1 MAQNA
6 LDYFLH
12 ALGALFRMRRIYA
25 SGTKQVLHT
34 ARQASQKL
42 AEWKR
47 PVRITFLGNDTI
59 VEDRRIE
66 NLPAS
71 FRALFQSLR
80 QLGFEGLQIGA
91 DAGEDD
97 LIAWIE
103 YVVSRGRPPYRSS
116 KIIAGSLKL
125 ETGADSGSVLTR
137 AVTGYMGFLAEAQE
151 VLSDL
156 QSKKPDGLVRAREVV
171 CAIVARLAVGR
182 ELFEPIREMKNFDDY
197 TFTHAL
203 NVCVLSSALA
213 QALQVSDEMVNA
225 IAMAALCHDLGKRE
239 VPKEILNKNGP
250 LTPEQWTLMQRH
262 PSCGAR
268 LLLEIPGVAS
278 ANPLL
283 PVVAYQHHMGANQSG
298 YPKAQRS
305 LPQHALHFASFLV
318 AIADIYDALRTVR
331 PYRPA
336 LSVAKTSTIL
346 VKDALA
352 GKLHQEYVSK
362 FLSLLNVLSP
372 GRRVV
377 LSDGSSAIIVETHT
391 GHPLFPIVRD
401 EHGAFR
407 DLSEPSAS
415 TISEIQ
421 EESTTSLIG
430 TDGERPTSNPGPRTI
445 VPSAD
450 TRQQQVLRP
459 LG

>member
-1 MAQNA
+1 VAQNA

-12 ALGALFRMRRIYA
+12 ALGGLFRMRRIYP
-25 SGTKQVLHT
+25 SGTKQVFQS

-66 NLPAS
+66 ALPAS
-71 FRALFQSLR
+71 YRALFQSL
-80 QLGFEGLQIGA
+80 QQVGFESVQIDA

-103 YVVSRGRPPYRSS
+103 NVLSRGRPPYRGS
-116 KIIAGSLKL
+116 KIIAGSLNL
-125 ETGADSGSVLTR
+125 ERRAAPDSVLTQ

-156 QSKKPDGLVRAREVV
+156 ESKKPEGLVRAREVV

-213 QALQVSDEMVNA
+213 QALQVSDEMVSA
-225 IAMAALCHDLGKRE
+225 IAMAALCHDLGKKE
-239 VPKEILNKNGP
+239 VPKEILNHNGP
-250 LTPEQWTLMQRH
+250 LAEEQWLLMQKH

-268 LLLEIPGVAS
+268 LLLDIPGVES

-298 YPKAQRS
+298 YPKVQKN
-305 LPQHALHFASFLV
+305 LPQHALHFASLLV
-318 AIADIYDALRTVR
+318 AIADVYDALRTVR

-336 LSVAKTSTIL
+336 FSVAKTATIL
-346 VKDALA
+346 IKDALA
-352 GKLHQEYVSK
+352 GKLHMEYASR
-362 FLSLLNVLSP
+362 FLSLLNVLTP

-377 LSDGSSAIIVETHT
+377 LSDGSPGMIVETHT
-391 GHPLFPIVRD
+391 GYPLYPIVSD
-401 EHGAFR
+401 EHGQIR
-407 DLSEPSAS
+407 DLSKPSAP
-415 TISEIQ
+415 TISEVK
-421 EESTTSLIG
+421 EESTGDL
-430 TDGERPTSNPGPRTI
+430 P
-445 VPSAD
+445 
-450 TRQQQVLRP
+450 
-459 LG
+459 

>member
-25 SGTKQVLHT
+25 QGSKQVLQS

-71 FRALFQSLR
+71 FRALFQSLQ
-80 QLGFEGLQIGA
+80 QLGFESVQIEA
-91 DAGEDD
+91 DAGEQDFT
-97 LIAWIE
+97 AWIE
-103 YVVSRGRPPYRSS
+103 DVVSKSRDPYQGS
-116 KIIAGSLKL
+116 KIVTGYLKL
-125 ETGADSGSVLTR
+125 ERRTDADSVLSQ

-156 QSKKPDGLVRAREVV
+156 ESKKPEGLVRAREVV

-213 QALQVSDEMVNA
+213 QALHVSDEMVSA
-225 IAMAALCHDLGKRE
+225 IAMAALCHDLGKKE
-239 VPKEILNKNGP
+239 VPKEILNHDGP
-250 LTPEQWTLMQRH
+250 LTPEQWLLMQRH
-262 PSCGAR
+262 PSSGAR
-268 LLLEIPGVAS
+268 LLLDIPGVES
-278 ANPLL
+278 SNPLL

-298 YPKAQRS
+298 YPKVQMN
-305 LPQHALHFASFLV
+305 LPQHTLHFSSLLV
-318 AIADIYDALRTVR
+318 AIADVYDALRTVR

-346 VKDALA
+346 IKDALA
-352 GKLHQEYVSK
+352 GKLHKEYVSR
-362 FLSLLNVLSP
+362 FLLLLNVLVP
-372 GRRVV
+372 GRQVV
-377 LSDGSSAIIVETHT
+377 LSDGSHGMIVETHA
-391 GHPLFPIVRD
+391 GYPLCPVVSD
-401 EHGAFR
+401 EQGKVR
-407 DLSEPSAS
+407 DLSAPSAPA
-415 TISEIQ
+415 ISGVE
-421 EESTTSLIG
+421 EESAV
-430 TDGERPTSNPGPRTI
+430 EFH
-445 VPSAD
+445 
-450 TRQQQVLRP
+450 
-459 LG
+459 

>member
-25 SGTKQVLHT
+25 PGTKQVLQS
-34 ARQASQKL
+34 ARQASQRL
-42 AEWKR
+42 SEWKR
-47 PVRITFLGNDTI
+47 PVRITFLGDDTI

-66 NLPAS
+66 NFPVS

-80 QLGFEGLQIGA
+80 QPGFESVQIEA

-97 LIAWIE
+97 LTAWIE
-103 YVVSRGRPPYRSS
+103 NVVSKGRPPYRSS
-116 KIIAGSLKL
+116 KIVAGSLKL
-125 ETGADSGSVLTR
+125 ERPADPDSVLTQ

-156 QSKKPDGLVRAREVV
+156 ESKKPEGLVRAREVV
-171 CAIVARLAVGR
+171 CSIVARLAVGR
-182 ELFEPIREMKNFDDY
+182 DLFEPIREMKNFDDY

-225 IAMAALCHDLGKRE
+225 IAMAALCHDLGKKG
-239 VPKEILNKNGP
+239 VPKEILNHNGP
-250 LTPEQWTLMQRH
+250 LAPEQWLLMQRH

-268 LLLEIPGVAS
+268 LLLDIPGVES

-298 YPKAQRS
+298 YPKVQKN
-305 LPQHALHFASFLV
+305 LPQHTLHFASLLV
-318 AIADIYDALRTVR
+318 AIADVYDALRTVR

-336 LSVAKTSTIL
+336 LSIAKTSTIL
-346 VKDALA
+346 INDASA
-352 GKLHQEYVSK
+352 GKLHKEYVSR
-362 FLSLLNVLSP
+362 FLTLLNVLVP

-377 LSDGSSAIIVETHT
+377 LSDGSHGIIIETHV
-391 GHPLFPIVRD
+391 GYPLCPVVRD
-401 EHGAFR
+401 EHGKVR
-407 DLSEPSAS
+407 DLSAPSAPA
-415 TISEIQ
+415 ILEVE
-421 EESTTSLIG
+421 EESAE
-430 TDGERPTSNPGPRTI
+430 DF
-445 VPSAD
+445 
-450 TRQQQVLRP
+450 QVEASHETVNTQSRA
-459 LG
+459 

>member
-12 ALGALFRMRRIYA
+12 ALGALFRTRRIYP
-25 SGTKQVLHT
+25 SGSKQVLQS

-42 AEWKR
+42 AEWGR
-47 PVRITFLGNDTI
+47 PLRITFLGNDTI

-66 NLPAS
+66 NPPAS
-71 FRALFQSLR
+71 YRALFQSLQ
-80 QLGFEGLQIGA
+80 QLGFESVQIEA

-103 YVVSRGRPPYRSS
+103 NVVSKSRDPYRGS
-116 KIIAGSLKL
+116 KIVAGSLNL
-125 ETGADSGSVLTR
+125 RRPADPDSVLTE

-156 QSKKPDGLVRAREVV
+156 EDKKPEGLVRARAVV

-213 QALQVSDEMVNA
+213 QALQVSDEMVSA
-225 IAMAALCHDLGKRE
+225 IAMAALCHDLGKKE
-239 VPKEILNKNGP
+239 VPKEVLNYNGP
-250 LTPEQWTLMQRH
+250 LAPEQWLLMQRH

-268 LLLEIPGVAS
+268 LLLDVPGVES

-298 YPKAQRS
+298 YPKVQRN
-305 LPQHALHFASFLV
+305 LPQHTLHFASLLV
-318 AIADIYDALRTVR
+318 AVADVYDALRTVR

-336 LSVAKTSTIL
+336 FSVAKTATIL
-346 VKDALA
+346 IKDVLA
-352 GKLHQEYVSK
+352 GKLHMEYVSR
-362 FLSLLNVLSP
+362 FLSLLNVLTP

-377 LSDGSSAIIVETHT
+377 LSDGSSGMIVETHT
-391 GHPLFPIVRD
+391 GYPLCPIVSD
-401 EHGAFR
+401 EHGQIR
-407 DLSEPSAS
+407 DLSKPSAP
-415 TISEIQ
+415 TISEVK
-421 EESTTSLIG
+421 EESTGDL
-430 TDGERPTSNPGPRTI
+430 P
-445 VPSAD
+445 
-450 TRQQQVLRP
+450 
-459 LG
+459 

>member
-1 MAQNA
+1 MAQNV

-25 SGTKQVLHT
+25 SGTKQVLQSAH
-34 ARQASQKL
+34 QASQKL
-42 AEWKR
+42 AEWGR

-66 NLPAS
+66 PLPVS
-71 FRALFQSLR
+71 FRALFQSLQ
-80 QLGFEGLQIGA
+80 QLGFESVQIEA

-97 LIAWIE
+97 LTAWIE
-103 YVVSRGRPPYRSS
+103 NVVSRGQPPYRCS
-116 KIIAGSLKL
+116 KIVAGSLHL
-125 ETGADSGSVLTR
+125 ERRTDPDSVLTQ

-156 QSKKPDGLVRAREVV
+156 ESKKPEGLVRAREVV

-213 QALQVSDEMVNA
+213 QALQVSDKMVSA
-225 IAMAALCHDLGKRE
+225 IAMAALCHDLGKKE
-239 VPKEILNKNGP
+239 VSKEILNHSGP
-250 LTPEQWTLMQRH
+250 LAPEQWLLMQRH

-268 LLLEIPGVAS
+268 LLLDIPGVES
-278 ANPLL
+278 SNPLL

-298 YPKAQRS
+298 YPKVQTN
-305 LPQHALHFASFLV
+305 LPQHTLHFASLVV
-318 AIADIYDALRTVR
+318 AIADVYDALRTVR

-346 VKDALA
+346 IKDALA
-352 GKLHQEYVSK
+352 GKLHKEYASR
-362 FLSLLNVLSP
+362 FLSLLNVLVP
-372 GRRVV
+372 GRLVV
-377 LSDGSSAIIVETHT
+377 LSDGSSGMIVETHA
-391 GHPLFPIVRD
+391 GYPLCPIVSD
-401 EHGAFR
+401 EHGGVR
-407 DLSEPSAS
+407 NLSEPSAPMILEVHEDS
-415 TISEIQ
+415 T
-421 EESTTSLIG
+421 G
-430 TDGERPTSNPGPRTI
+430 DP
-445 VPSAD
+445 
-450 TRQQQVLRP
+450 
-459 LG
+459 